1 LNRLTLPL
9 VVLAIVSTACDRS
22 PVGPTP
28 QSLAISCP
36 ASAAASSAD
45 GNPVAV
51 TFSRPTV
58 SGGALPVTTT
68 CDRQSGSLFG
78 VGTTTVTCT
87 ARDAQRQ
94 SATCSYS
101 ITVTRVPQIRATR
114 FVAFGDSITE
124 GATASCERVT
134 PFMSFAETMLVLQT
148 SANDVWTYPNVLQ
161 NLLRSRYPA
170 QLPTVSNRGR
180 GGESVFDG
188 NARLPGVLAQDMPE
202 VLLIQEGANDVNASR
217 DAADIAASLR
227 SMVRV
232 GRDRGALVLLGTLLP
247 QRPIQLGSCRGYGA
261 SRIAAVNDQIRA
273 VAAGEQVVLVD
284 LFQAFGGVPGD
295 LIGADGL
302 HPSEAGYRQI
312 AESFFVAIVA
322 RLEIAASAS
331 TAIGNW

>member
-1 LNRLTLPL
+1 
-9 VVLAIVSTACDRS
+9 
-22 PVGPTP
+22 
-28 QSLAISCP
+28 
-36 ASAAASSAD
+36 
-45 GNPVAV
+45 
-51 TFSRPTV
+51 
-58 SGGALPVTTT
+58 
-68 CDRQSGSLFG
+68 
-78 VGTTTVTCT
+78 VTCR

-101 ITVTRVPQIRATR
+101 ITVTRARQIRATR

-124 GATASCERVT
+124 GATASCTRVT
-134 PFMSFAETMLVLQT
+134 PFMTFAETMLVLQT
-148 SANDVWTYPNVLQ
+148 AADDVWTYPNVLQ

-180 GGESVFDG
+180 GGESVVEG

-217 DAADIAASLR
+217 DPAAIAASLR
-227 SMVRV
+227 SMVRA

-247 QRPIQLGSCRGYGA
+247 QRPPELGSCRGFGA

-273 VAAGEQVVLVD
+273 VAADEGIVLVD

-302 HPSEAGYRQI
+302 HPTEAGYRQI
-312 AESFFVAIVA
+312 AESFFAAIVA
-322 RLEIAASAS
+322 RLETPTSAS
-331 TAIGNW
+331 TAISNW